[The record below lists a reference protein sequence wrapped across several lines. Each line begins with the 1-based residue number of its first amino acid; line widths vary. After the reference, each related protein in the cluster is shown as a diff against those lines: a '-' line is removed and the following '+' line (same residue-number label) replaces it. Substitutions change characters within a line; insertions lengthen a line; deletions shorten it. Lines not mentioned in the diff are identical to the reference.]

1 MNYKLWYDDE
11 SGKKIDTAKVS
22 NIFQTVWKK
31 WKLYTEMLNYL
42 DESLLDKVRLDDY
55 NVYMIIWK
63 IQKNKRDIVWSADF
77 NQQRDIRVLR
87 TNYNNEIVM
96 INNIDK
102 NCYVIFKSYYQLCEE
117 EKREADIKMYY
128 NTH

>member
-1 MNYKLWYDDE
+1 
-11 SGKKIDTAKVS
+11 
-22 NIFQTVWKK
+22 
-31 WKLYTEMLNYL
+31 
-42 DESLLDKVRLDDY
+42 
-55 NVYMIIWK
+55 
-63 IQKNKRDIVWSADF
+63 
-77 NQQRDIRVLR
+77 
-87 TNYNNEIVM
+87 M

>member
-1 MNYKLWYDDE
+1 VNYKLWYDDE